1 MSDEQRRHELGRLRQ
16 DVLDAEDARLLRIV
30 HFVDRLPDRGDADA
44 LLAPLRPRL
53 EVLRPPRP
61 LNLRRLM
68 FLPLD
73 PLIVAPQRW
82 KPGALGIP
90 RTVLPPLIAAVLKAI
105 GPVAADVQ
113 ARIDGHQM
121 LNADV
126 VLDAGE
132 VLWPAAAAAL
142 AGDGLT
148 LALPAG
154 NSIDAADV
162 SALLRPIGCVLAHGA
177 AIYRSG
183 VQPDGSADPADI
195 ELLLAAAARHSAI
208 ALEMMLA
215 VLLAQTFDAGQH
227 LRLAEELAAR
237 HGHPAPDRALD
248 FVLGAYGDAG
258 VAEDGIAAGTDAMR
272 RAAILMDGMERR
284 PAQRPAQ
291 SARLERLRQRLDRTC
306 RQRFEARADRLGRAA
321 PHRAKQIADAEVGG
335 IEHAALE
342 LRRLEALARRVGGA
356 GFDDTPMRRAAERL
370 AAAAWLTPVDRLR
383 LAEILLGPDAA
394 LALAD
399 LADLGADPGGN
410 T

>member
-154 NSIDAADV
+154 NAIDAAGV
-162 SALLRPIGCVLAHGA
+162 AALVRPVGCVLAHGA
-177 AIYRSG
+177 AIYDPACSRTDRWRTPRHRAAAGRRGAAQRNRVGDDAGGAAGADVRCRPAPAAGRGTGRPARSSRAG
-183 VQPDGSADPADI
+183 SRARFRAWRVRRRRRGRGRDRGRHRCDAPRRHPDGRDG
-195 ELLLAAAARHSAI
+195 AA
-208 ALEMMLA
+208 
-215 VLLAQTFDAGQH
+215 
-227 LRLAEELAAR
+227 
-237 HGHPAPDRALD
+237 
-248 FVLGAYGDAG
+248 AG
-258 VAEDGIAAGTDAMR
+258 VA
-272 RAAILMDGMERR
+272 
-284 PAQRPAQ
+284 PAQ

-321 PHRAKQIADAEVGG
+321 SHRAKQSPMPRS
-335 IEHAALE
+335 AASST
-342 LRRLEALARRVGGA
+342 RRLNCGGSR
-356 GFDDTPMRRAAERL
+356 PWRAASAVPASTTRRC
-370 AAAAWLTPVDRLR
+370 AAPPSASPPPR
-383 LAEILLGPDAA
+383 G
-394 LALAD
+394 
-399 LADLGADPGGN
+399 
-410 T
+410 